1 MWGPNQ
7 AGSHGWSF
15 REGQLKGMS
24 TTTKKD
30 LIDRIAEETG
40 QKRTAVKAMVQ
51 SFLDSVIRELG
62 EGNRLEF
69 RDFGVF
75 EIRQRAPR
83 MAQNPKTLERV
94 PVPAKT
100 TVKFKVG
107 RLMKAALERED
118 NLPEEG
124 GAQFGWKRDPEDEI
138 ESLGARRPP
147 LRLTVTYDETV
158 SRDEIEALIDD
169 VNDALIGAGEEP
181 LRRLIGPT
189 TPTAQVENR

>member
-1 MWGPNQ
+1 
-7 AGSHGWSF
+7 
-15 REGQLKGMS
+15 MS

-30 LIDRIAEETG
+30 LIDRIAEETS
-40 QKRTAVKAMVQ
+40 QKRSAVKAMVQ
-51 SFLDSVIRELG
+51 SFLDSVIRELS

-107 RLMKAALERED
+107 RLMKVALERE
-118 NLPEEG
+118 P
-124 GAQFGWKRDPEDEI
+124 AH
-138 ESLGARRPP
+138 P
-147 LRLTVTYDETV
+147 LAPFAVFPRHNAPSRTLRVRSRFFRTCAGTPV
-158 SRDEIEALIDD
+158 S
-169 VNDALIGAGEEP
+169 
-181 LRRLIGPT
+181 
-189 TPTAQVENR
+189 